1 MLEYLMNIGVSLRR
15 KLLCYR
21 PEFSSF
27 PVICCNNLVLPKEW
41 PYTLL
46 TIVLILTATVCQVIF
61 VNNLIGEN
69 SFLIDIPYIL
79 CLFLSLVFLLI
90 TSFTDPGILLP
101 IYSEVNRDDEATRL
115 LSEEVSVDY
124 VTLVNGVEVVC
135 MKCTTCNI

>member
-115 LSEEVSVDY
+115 L
-124 VTLVNGVEVVC
+124 
-135 MKCTTCNI
+135 